1 MSASNERPEGVSRAA
16 WQVEKFLAALATFS
30 FERAPL
36 AAGITIAVT
45 VVFAYLAHTLGLN
58 TDVTQLLPSTFES
71 VRDVKRVSEEFG
83 GVGYVSVVAQ
93 GDDRESL
100 VRFAEDVAPKLS
112 ALPTVRYVDYK
123 RPIHFFEDRG
133 LYFLDQA
140 DLESMRDRIEKRRD
154 WEVTRAT
161 GAQLD
166 EDAPPPPLD
175 FSDLETK
182 YKDRLSLGDSKQEK
196 REAEYYVSPDG
207 KMLALLVKPTRL
219 ASDFKFCKTVT
230 ADVESVMEGIDKSK
244 YGLGFKVD
252 LSGRYKKRVDVQNV
266 VAHDLKIASVVAF
279 VLILLYVS
287 FHFRRVSAVVLVFL
301 PLVSALTATYG
312 FAAITIGSLNILT
325 SFIGAIIL
333 GLGVDNGIHLLNRYY
348 EERGSGKE
356 PIVAIQKAFG
366 EAARA
371 SSAAM
376 LTNVGAFLC
385 LLIAD
390 FKAFR
395 EFGVLAA
402 GGMFFTL
409 ISYVVVVPVL
419 LGLGQRLFASKPSD
433 DAPPFGYARP
443 LVRWAPA
450 VFYGMGLLLIFAITR
465 IPDVRFNYDFSVM
478 DEADLPSFHLDKKVN
493 QLIGR
498 SQTPLVVFA
507 ATEEEAEATGKQ
519 MRDTK
524 AKLGAESTIER
535 VMVLSDL
542 VPKEQAAK
550 APVIEDIGALVGK
563 LRAENLVD
571 DPEAGSAPR
580 SGIDHD
586 KKKRQRDDLVRM
598 AAAKPFAKTDLPQEV
613 KRQFQKPGSEEFANF
628 VLVYPGVSMS
638 DGRQA
643 QRVAKEVRGIQLADG
658 KDLHASGEP
667 LVMADILSSMQ
678 GQLPIIFGLALLQ
691 QIILLWIL
699 MGSLERGLLTIFPAV
714 VTMPLLIGLLPYFH
728 LRFDY
733 LNIILLPTLLGMG
746 EDGGAH
752 LVARVSSGD
761 KLKDALGYTARG
773 TLGAGITAALGFGAM
788 VVASH
793 PGLRS
798 FGLVAVIGLALNL
811 VVCLVFLPSLIAL
824 LDMRRTWRDEGRG
837 GLVSLL
843 ATMFFAGATPRGG
856 GTVGALLAIPVAW
869 TMRSTPVAI
878 RVGAAVLLSAAAVV
892 VSNRYLLVRSGVLAA
907 AAAGQGRAVTLET
920 VKGKEGDP
928 QEIVLDEFVG
938 ALLAMA
944 MVGPRPV
951 PMLLAFVLFRVFDI
965 VKPWP
970 VSFFDRKVKGGL
982 GVVADDVVAG
992 ALAGMAVL
1000 VLQRLIPTL

>member
-1 MSASNERPEGVSRAA
+1 MSEENQRPEGVSRAA

-30 FERAPL
+30 FQRAPL
-36 AAGITIAVT
+36 AAAITVAVT
-45 VVFAYLAHTLGLN
+45 LAFGYLATNLGLN
-58 TDVTQLLPSTFES
+58 TDVTQLLPNSFES

-83 GVGYVSVVAQ
+83 GVGYVSVIAE
-93 GDDRESL
+93 GDDRASL
-100 VRFAEDVAPKLS
+100 IKFAEDVAPKLS
-112 ALPTVRYVDYK
+112 TLSTVRYVDYK
-123 RPIHFFEDRG
+123 RPVHFFEDHG

-140 DLESMRDRIEKRRD
+140 DLESVRDRIERRRD

-166 EDAPPPPLD
+166 EDTAPPPLD
-175 FSDLETK
+175 FSDLEAK
-182 YKDRLSLGDSKQEK
+182 YKDRLSLGDAQKEK
-196 REAEYYVSPDG
+196 RDAEYYISADG

-219 ASDFKFCKTVT
+219 ASDFTFCKAVT
-230 ADVESVMEGIDKSK
+230 GDVESVIAGIDKNA
-244 YGLGFKVD
+244 YGPGFKVE
-252 LSGRYKKRVDVQNV
+252 LSGRYKKRVDLQNV
-266 VAHDLKIASVVAF
+266 IGHDLKVASIAAF
-279 VLILLYVS
+279 VLILLYIS

-312 FAAITIGSLNILT
+312 FAAVTIGSLNILT

-348 EERGSGKE
+348 EERGAGKE

-409 ISYVVVVPVL
+409 LSYVVVVPVL
-419 LGLGQRLFASKPSD
+419 LGLGQRLFASKASD
-433 DAPPFGYARP
+433 DAPPFSYAKP

-450 VFYGMGLLLIFAITR
+450 VFYSMGLLLIFAVSR
-465 IPDVRFNYDFSVM
+465 IPSVRFNYDFAVM

-493 QLIGR
+493 QMIGR

-507 ATEEEAEATGKQ
+507 NTEEEAEDTGKEL
-519 MRDTK
+519 RERK
-524 AKLGAESTIER
+524 AKLGAESTIDR
-535 VMVLSDL
+535 VMILSDL
-542 VPKEQAAK
+542 VPKGQAAK
-550 APVIEDIGALVGK
+550 EPVIEEIGELVGK
-563 LRAENLVD
+563 LRDEHLD
-571 DPEAGSAPR
+571 DR
-580 SGIDHD
+580 
-586 KKKRQRDDLVRM
+586 KRRQRDDLVRM
-598 AAAKPFAKTDLPQEV
+598 AAAKPYDKNELPQEV
-613 KRQFQKPGSEEFANF
+613 KRQFQKPGSDELTNF
-628 VLVYPGVSMS
+628 VLVYPAVSMS
-638 DGRQA
+638 DGRLA
-643 QRVAKEVRGIQLADG
+643 QRVANEVRGIKLDNG
-658 KDLHASGEP
+658 ENLHAAGET

-691 QIILLWIL
+691 QIVLLWIL

-714 VTMPLLIGLLPYFH
+714 VTMPLMVGLLPYFN
-728 LRFDY
+728 LQFDY

-752 LVARVSSGD
+752 LVARVASGD

-773 TLGAGITAALGFGAM
+773 TLGAGITAAFGFGAM
-788 VVASH
+788 VFASH

-798 FGLVAVIGLALNL
+798 FGLVAVIGLGLNL
-811 VVCLVFLPSLIAL
+811 LVCLVFLPSLIAL
-824 LDMRRTWRDEGRG
+824 LDLRRTWRDEGRG
-837 GLVSLL
+837 GPMSLL
-843 ATMFFAGATPRGG
+843 ATVFFAGATPRGG
-856 GTVGALLAIPVAW
+856 GTVGALLAIPMAW
-869 TMRSTPVAI
+869 TMREAPIAVRI
-878 RVGAAVLLSAAAVV
+878 GAAALVSAAAVV
-892 VSNRYLLVRSGVLAA
+892 VSNRYLLVRTRTLALAA
-907 AAAGQGRAVTLET
+907 TGQGGAVTLST
-920 VKGKEGDP
+920 VPGKEGDP

-944 MVGPRPV
+944 MVGPRLV
-951 PMLLAFVLFRVFDI
+951 PMILAFILFRVFDI

-992 ALAGMAVL
+992 VMAGSVVVL
-1000 VLQRLIPTL
+1000 LQYFVPNL

>member
-1 MSASNERPEGVSRAA
+1 MSESNTRPEGVSRAA

-30 FERAPL
+30 FKRAPL

-83 GVGYVSVVAQ
+83 GVGYVSVIAQ

-100 VRFAEDVAPKLS
+100 IRFAEEVAPKLS

-140 DLESMRDRIEKRRD
+140 DLESVRDRIEKRRD

-166 EDAPPPPLD
+166 EDSPPPPLD

-230 ADVESVMEGIDKSK
+230 ADVESVMDGIDKGK
-244 YGLGFKVD
+244 YGPGFKVD

-266 VAHDLKIASVVAF
+266 IAHDLKIASVAAF

-348 EERGSGKE
+348 EERGAGKE

-419 LGLGQRLFASKPSD
+419 LGLGERLFASKASD
-433 DAPPFGYARP
+433 DAPPFGYAKP

-550 APVIEDIGALVGK
+550 APVIEEIGELVGK
-563 LRAENLVD
+563 LRDENLD
-571 DPEAGSAPR
+571 
-580 SGIDHD
+580 D

-598 AAAKPFAKTDLPQEV
+598 AAAKPFAKTELPQEV
-613 KRQFQKPGSEEFANF
+613 KRQFQKPGSDELANF

-643 QRVAKEVRGIQLADG
+643 QRVAKEVRGIKLEGG

-714 VTMPLLIGLLPYFH
+714 VTMPLMIGLLPYFH

-773 TLGAGITAALGFGAM
+773 TLGAGITAAFGFGAM

-837 GLVSLL
+837 GPMSLL
-843 ATMFFAGATPRGG
+843 ATVFFAGATPRGG

-869 TMRSTPVAI
+869 TMRNSPVAI
-878 RVGAAVLLSAAAVV
+878 RVGAAALLSAAAVV
-892 VSNRYLLVRSGVLAA
+892 VSNRYLLVRSRVLADA
-907 AAAGQGRAVTLET
+907 ASGQGGAVTLET

-944 MVGPRPV
+944 MVAPRPI
-951 PMLLAFVLFRVFDI
+951 PMVLAFVLFRVFDI

-992 ALAGMAVL
+992 VLAGTAVL
-1000 VLQRLIPTL
+1000 VLQRLVPTL